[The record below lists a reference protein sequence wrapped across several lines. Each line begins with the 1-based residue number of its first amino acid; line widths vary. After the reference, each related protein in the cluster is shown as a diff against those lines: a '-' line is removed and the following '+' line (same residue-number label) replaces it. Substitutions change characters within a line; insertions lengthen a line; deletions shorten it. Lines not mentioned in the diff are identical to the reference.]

1 MNPFFFPRF
10 ILVLSN
16 NRKQIALAIYLL
28 LTTIV
33 IFATFSRWGYD
44 DPFITYRYAANL
56 QHGLGF
62 VYNPGERVLSTTTP
76 LFTLLLTLLGNLW
89 PDLPHLA
96 NLLGAFSL
104 AMGGLFLWD
113 LAHTWQAPLIGWSGL
128 LLYPTFPL
136 LVSTLG
142 SETLLYLAFCLG
154 AFAFYAR
161 RRYSLT
167 AVCVAL
173 AILTR
178 PDGILVAFILAAH
191 YLLWIRRPVPWLALV
206 LFLGFTI
213 PWIAFAW
220 AYFGSPL
227 PATLAVKQHQGAMAI
242 SQRFAPGLLT
252 IVREYVRW
260 PYLLEAGLAVAGML
274 FMFRRAHQWALF
286 LAWTMLY
293 FLAYS
298 ALGVS
303 RYFWYYA
310 PLVPGFI
317 VLLGLGISSL
327 RKIFTSSRTISSYN
341 REHSATIIA
350 SIPPTPLPSRKGEID
365 DIGVGWNYRTLSNII
380 TVALLLYL
388 VPSQVYDLGQLRQRP
403 DNRLVIYEV
412 VGEWLRDHTPPHASV
427 GTLEVGIIGFYAQRR
442 MIDFA
447 GLIQPEVS
455 NQLTIHTTYDDAAL
469 WAVEHYHPD
478 YLVLHENNFPR
489 LEQEYVVQHCEV
501 IQHFSGKAYGYSTD
515 LNVFACK

>member
-1 MNPFFFPRF
+1 MSTSLFSPS
-10 ILVLSN
+10 ILVHST
-16 NRKQIALAIYLL
+16 NRKKFTLAIYLL

-33 IFATFSRWGYD
+33 IFAVFSSWGYD
-44 DPFITYRYAANL
+44 DSFVTYRYAANL

-62 VYNPGERVLSTTTP
+62 VYNSGERVLSTTTP
-76 LFTLLLTLLGNLW
+76 LFTLLLTLLGNVW
-89 PDLPHLA
+89 PDLPRLA
-96 NLLGAFSL
+96 NSLGAFSL

-113 LAHTWQAPLIGWSGL
+113 LAHTWKAPLVGWSGL

-161 RRYSLT
+161 KRYPPT

-178 PDGILVAFILAAH
+178 PDGVLVALILAAH
-191 YLLWIRRPVPWLALV
+191 YLLWIRRPVPWLALA
-206 LFLGFTI
+206 LFLGLTL
-213 PWIAFAW
+213 PWFAFAW

-242 SQRFAPGLLT
+242 SQSFAPGLLT
-252 IVREYVRW
+252 ILGWYARW
-260 PYLLEAGLAVAGML
+260 PYLLEAGLAVAGAVFL
-274 FMFRRAHQWALF
+274 LWRARPWALF
-286 LAWTMLY
+286 LAWTILY

-310 PLVPGFI
+310 PLVPGLIALF
-317 VLLGLGISSL
+317 GLGISSMS
-327 RKIFTSSRTISSYN
+327 RISTSSRTI
-341 REHSATIIA
+341 
-350 SIPPTPLPSRKGEID
+350 PLYDFS
-365 DIGVGWNYRTLSNII
+365 VGAI
-380 TVALLLYL
+380 LLLL
-388 VPSQVYDLGQLRQRP
+388 VAAQAYDLGQLRQRP
-403 DNRLVIYEV
+403 DNRLVIYEA
-412 VGEWLRDHTPPHASV
+412 VGEWLRDHTPPESSV

-442 MIDFA
+442 MVDFA

-455 NQLTIHTTYDDAAL
+455 DQLTKHTTYDDAAL
-469 WAVEHYHPD
+469 WAVEHYQPD
-478 YLVLHENNFPR
+478 YLVLHENNLPR
-489 LEQEYVVQHCEV
+489 LEQEYVVQHCKV
-501 IQHFSGKAYGYSTD
+501 IQRFPGRAHGYSMD
-515 LNVFACK
+515 MNVYTCK